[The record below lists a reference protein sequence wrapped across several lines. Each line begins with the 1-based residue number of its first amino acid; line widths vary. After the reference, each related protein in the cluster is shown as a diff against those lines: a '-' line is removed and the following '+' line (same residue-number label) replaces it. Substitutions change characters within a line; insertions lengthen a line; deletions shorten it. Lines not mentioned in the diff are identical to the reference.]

1 LYHELYLYIDRINLI
16 NKLISKAKTG
26 SQEEFAKRL
35 NISVSRLARIIEYMK
50 DQGAPIKFDRI
61 ANTYYYEDKYSI
73 NIQIKI
79 EKMKEFELKNTN
91 AGLNIF
97 FKNHLN
103 AFFIH

>member
-1 LYHELYLYIDRINLI
+1 MKLYLYIDRINLI

-61 ANTYYYEDKYSI
+61 SNTYYYEDKYSI
-73 NIQIKI
+73 NIEVKI
-79 EKMKEFELKNTN
+79 EKMQEFELKNTN

-97 FKNHLN
+97 RKNCFN
-103 AFFIH
+103 AFFVH

>member
-1 LYHELYLYIDRINLI
+1 MKLYLYIDRINLI
-16 NKLISKAKTG
+16 NKLISNANTG

-61 ANTYYYEDKYSI
+61 TNTYYYEEKYSI
-73 NIQIKI
+73 NIEVKVEKI
-79 EKMKEFELKNTN
+79 SDLELTKIN

-97 FKNHLN
+97 FKNTFN
-103 AFFIH
+103 AFFVH

>member
-1 LYHELYLYIDRINLI
+1 MKLYLNIDRINLI

-50 DQGAPIKFDRI
+50 DQRAPIKFDRI
-61 ANTYYYEDKYSI
+61 SNTYYYEDKYSI
-73 NIQIKI
+73 NIEVKI
-79 EKMKEFELKNTN
+79 EKIRGLELKKIG

-97 FKNHLN
+97 YKNHLN
-103 AFFIH
+103 GFFIH

>member
-1 LYHELYLYIDRINLI
+1 MKLYLYIDRINLI
-16 NKLISKAKTG
+16 DKLISKAKTG

-50 DQGAPIKFDRI
+50 DQAAPIKFDRI
-61 ANTYYYEDKYSI
+61 ANTYYYEDKYSN

-97 FKNHLN
+97 FQKSLKC
-103 AFFIH
+103 FFYTLK